1 VSIFASA
8 LVACNVHI
16 GNLGKK
22 KDNIWYVDRCGQTER
37 RVCERPARG
46 KRVYKTILR
55 ASSLSTELYVWR
67 SWPLSVLVLAL
78 VEVALALLGP
88 LADLSAGGGEGANCA
103 LESDAGGGD
112 EGDGWEG
119 GAGGS
124 EVEGEEGGRVGG
136 TSVSEGGEGGA
147 SVVSEGAEG
156 ARSVSEGS

>member
-1 VSIFASA
+1 MS
-8 LVACNVHI
+8 
-16 GNLGKK
+16 
-22 KDNIWYVDRCGQTER
+22 
-37 RVCERPARG
+37 
-46 KRVYKTILR
+46 R

-88 LADLSAGGGEGANCA
+88 LANLSAGGGEGANCA
-103 LESDAGGGD
+103 SDAGGSD
-112 EGDGWEG
+112 RRDGWEG